1 MLSKLSAFYKDLKL
15 KGKISLVFLNG
26 ILLYLLIF
34 TIFILVFNRT
44 SLRKEYIQS
53 RGRALGVL
61 AENLDTQIDLI
72 NTVSISI
79 IGSDTVRSFLKRP
92 EKTVAMEQDV
102 RAELYQNAFISDYIE
117 SIYLIDLAEHTCFI
131 NYSDIDATKKSSFSP
146 EWKEQLEKEKGR
158 ALILMNAG
166 GAYSNYSYDVLSL
179 MRAVFDTDSQKLIG
193 YLVVNM
199 PVTIFME
206 PFENFWEDTDIYI
219 SGEDMRGNLI
229 AEKGDAGILEKRNFS
244 EKEDSCMAADKGME
258 SCLFLEEHVAGGR
271 LALTYVS
278 RIGFWKSF
286 SLNFLLFVIV
296 FIAITIIFL
305 LALNR
310 TITHIVTE
318 PIAKL
323 VNSMEHIKNEEGLCC
338 VSMQTNN
345 DEIGILKDTYNT
357 MLIRMNQLIK
367 DLVNEE
373 RAKKF
378 LELDVLHEQI
388 KPHFLYN
395 SLSSIEYLALTG
407 NLKETVEGIET
418 LERFYRNFLSSG
430 LKDVTVEQEVMIT
443 RDYLTLQKMR
453 FGDLFDAEFEV
464 EDDLKEVSI
473 LKLILQP
480 LVENSLI
487 HGVYPKGE
495 HGTIRISICRDAEE
509 MLVSVYDDGVG
520 MEKDT
525 VTKVMDEKEESK
537 SFGLKGTIM
546 RIQYHYGIE
555 NFYEISSES
564 GCYTKIQIRIPIRKE
579 E

>member
-1 MLSKLSAFYKDLKL
+1 MLSKLSAFYKELKL
-15 KGKISLVFLNG
+15 KGKIALVFLIG
-26 ILLYLLIF
+26 ISVYLLVF
-34 TIFILVFNRT
+34 TIFILVFYRT

-53 RGRALGVL
+53 RERAVGEL
-61 AENLDTQIDLI
+61 AGNLDTQIDLI

-79 IGSDTVRSFLKRP
+79 IGDNTVRSFLKEP
-92 EKTVAMEQDV
+92 KKTVAMEQQV
-102 RAELYQNAFISDYIE
+102 QSELYQNAFISDYIE
-117 SIYLIDLAEHTCFI
+117 SIYLIDLAGHTCLI
-131 NYSDIDATKKSSFSP
+131 NYSDIDATRKSSFSS
-146 EWKEQLEKEKGR
+146 EWKEELEKEKGR

-179 MRAVFDTDSQKLIG
+179 MRAVFDIDSQKLIG
-193 YLVVNM
+193 YLVINM
-199 PVTIFME
+199 PVAIFME

-219 SGEDMRGNLI
+219 CGEDRQGSLI
-229 AEKGDAGILEKRNFS
+229 VEKGDAGILEKMNFS
-244 EKEDSCMAADKGME
+244 EKEDSCMVANKGME
-258 SCLFLEEHVAGGR
+258 SCLFLEEHIADGR
-271 LALTYVS
+271 LALIYVS

-296 FIAITIIFL
+296 FIVITIIL
-305 LALNR
+305 LLVLNR

-323 VNSMEHIKNEEGLCC
+323 VNSMERVKEGRLYR

-345 DEIGILKDTYNT
+345 DEIGMLKDTYNT

-407 NLKETVEGIET
+407 NLKETVTGIET

-430 LKDVTVEQEVMIT
+430 LKNVAVEQEVMIT

-464 EDDLKEVSI
+464 EDGLKEVSI

-480 LVENSLI
+480 LVENSLM
-487 HGVYPKGE
+487 HGIYPKGE
-495 HGTIRISICRDAEE
+495 HGTIRISISRDAEE

-525 VTKVMDEKEESK
+525 VTKVMEEKKESK
-537 SFGLKGTIM
+537 NFGLKGTIM

-555 NFYEISSES
+555 DFYEISSEL
-564 GCYTKIQIRIPIRKE
+564 GCYTKIQLRIPIRME